1 MPQRFPPP
9 SCPTP
14 AEWPLAPS
22 CRPAVPPRHWQPRA
36 RRANSVKQRM
46 RHQPI
51 ESRLSCL
58 GPNCI
63 AISALP
69 SSPNIGFGSKPR
81 VTPPS
86 ARGQGVKGRPAR
98 KFRAETSPPG
108 RASGFRA
115 GEWPQMAKNRIGSL
129 KNCVPKSPKNKK
141 SISLPT
147 TVRRMVR
154 TSLTDHRLGRRYTGG
169 CRGGR
174 RRAVLEGIRQPPAE
188 PRRPPDGFRGFQPR
202 RLSARL
208 SHSLKRSSEIET
220 ADLAR
225 FSRAGI
231 GGRPCQIGPPLI

>member
-86 ARGQGVKGRPAR
+86 ARGQRKAGPKVSGRNQ
-98 KFRAETSPPG
+98 PPG
-108 RASGFRA
+108 QG
-115 GEWPQMAKNRIGSL
+115 KRI
-129 KNCVPKSPKNKK
+129 P
-141 SISLPT
+141 
-147 TVRRMVR
+147 
-154 TSLTDHRLGRRYTGG
+154 
-169 CRGGR
+169 RGGMASNGQESDWVPEKLR
-174 RRAVLEGIRQPPAE
+174 PQIPKEQEIDFPAHHGASDGSHF
-188 PRRPPDGFRGFQPR
+188 PYRPQAGPALYR
-202 RLSARL
+202 RLSR
-208 SHSLKRSSEIET
+208 
-220 ADLAR
+220 
-225 FSRAGI
+225 
-231 GGRPCQIGPPLI
+231 GPSQSGF